1 MSNIFTKFWPFK
13 SFLTYVFKRYLG
25 KYLKNNIDLKLYNFS
40 GKKVTFKD
48 LELNTQVHFTLAHT
62 KLLNINERIGY

>member
-1 MSNIFTKFWPFK
+1 MSLLTKFWPFK
-13 SFLTYVFKRYLG
+13 SFFTYVLKRVIG

-48 LELNTQVHFTLAHT
+48 LDLNT
-62 KLLNINERIGY
+62 